1 MRIAVGLIAVVAVMA
16 VVAVAVV
23 RRGNDH
29 SPPATTPV
37 TAAAVQV
44 TTFGAVAGDGRDDSR
59 AFRKAIEAAGARAT
73 PAHPQR
79 VLVPAAG
86 GGAYQIR
93 NIGLRSNV
101 TVEIQ
106 GGTVIEPYT
115 AGLSPSA
122 SVSLFELVAPDQ
134 TERFVRNARLVGVPA
149 PGGGT
154 SRWIADLTRSSPI
167 VKVRAVLIR
176 NARHFVVS
184 HMIGRQVDS
193 DRSGRAPSSY
203 APVIGMIAG
212 KSPAFSPFED
222 ARDGVV
228 SDIVSTGSP
237 FGFGAVGMNSG
248 EGIRFSQITSQGGVA
263 LRLETNRGS
272 IRDVS
277 ARGIHCLNGHAAL
290 VISVHDQRGSDGLD
304 VSGVTARSC
313 ESVVSINA
321 GKGGRFKH
329 ISIGGVTAT
338 AGPDAQLRAL
348 AAHSVFGEWMV
359 GPSRYC
365 VQRIGLPVGWDVHI
379 DGLHCVGT
387 FPGG

>member
-1 MRIAVGLIAVVAVMA
+1 MA
-16 VVAVAVV
+16 VIAVAVV
-23 RRGNDH
+23 RRGNDDAT
-29 SPPATTPV
+29 PVTTPV
-37 TAAAVQV
+37 AGGFPV
-44 TTFGAVAGDGRDDSR
+44 TGFGAVAGDGQDDSR
-59 AFRKAIEAAGARAT
+59 AFRKAITAAAAGAT
-73 PAHPQR
+73 TTHPQR

-86 GGAYQIR
+86 GRAYQIR

-101 TVEIQ
+101 SVEIQ
-106 GGTVIEPYT
+106 GGAVIEPYT
-115 AGLSPSA
+115 AGVEPSA
-122 SVSLFELVAPDQ
+122 SISLFELVAPDA
-134 TERFVRNARLVGVPA
+134 TERFLRNVRLVGVPP
-149 PGGGT
+149 PGGG
-154 SRWIADLTRSSPI
+154 SPRWTADLTTSSPV

-184 HMIGRQVDS
+184 HMTGRQVDTN
-193 DRSGRAPSSY
+193 RSGRAPSSY

-228 SDIVSTGSP
+228 SDILSTGSP

-248 EGIRFSQITSQGGVA
+248 EAIHFSQITSQGGVA

-272 IRDVS
+272 IRDVT

-304 VSGVTARSC
+304 VSGVSSRSC

-321 GKGGRFKH
+321 GNGGRFTH
-329 ISIGGVTAT
+329 ISVGKVTAT

-348 AAHSVFGEWMV
+348 AAHSVFGEWTV

-365 VQRIGLPVGWDVHI
+365 VQRIGEPVGWDVHI
-379 DGLHCVGT
+379 DGVHCVGT